1 MRKVIL
7 ILIICT
13 VFIMGCEKGGVNDND
28 VSRNTSKNIVINY
41 EGTSQNWAV
50 SYKIDGNEKLH
61 DSYYTFKYT
70 GEDASSVKNVN
81 YSIDG
86 PKEGESGKFS
96 INNTEGYT
104 GKMKITGGL
113 PSSTDRGINVE
124 IKCNGDIE
132 LLLLKRTN

>member
-13 VFIMGCEKGGVNDND
+13 IFIMGCEKGGVNDND

-70 GEDASSVKNVN
+70 GEDANSVKNVN

-86 PKEGESGKFS
+86 PKKG
-96 INNTEGYT
+96 
-104 GKMKITGGL
+104 
-113 PSSTDRGINVE
+113 
-124 IKCNGDIE
+124 
-132 LLLLKRTN
+132 